1 MKAIRAAALTFTADP
16 FLVGASAAMR
26 YESDALIVFEN
37 GVISDFGAYAE
48 IKKTLSP
55 TCEMM
60 TYTDALVL
68 PGFIDLHVHYPQTQI
83 IGAYGKQLIDWLNR
97 YTFVA
102 EQQFADVNHARAVA
116 SFFLDECL
124 RAGTTTAMVYG
135 TVHAHATDVFF
146 DEAQKRN
153 LRMIA
158 GKVMMDRNAPNALCD
173 TPQRGYDESKALIE
187 KWHRRDRLSYAI
199 TPRFAPTS
207 SPEQLD
213 AAGALWRDF
222 PDCFM
227 QTHISENHDEVAW
240 VKELFP
246 QHKNYLDVYDHYGL
260 VGKRAVFGHGIHL
273 HEPEWQRLSDAD
285 AAVAH
290 CPTSNEFLGSGLF
303 KFGDPKNKQ
312 RPVRVGLG
320 SDIGAGTSISPLR
333 TMGEAYKIG
342 ELCGQ
347 SLCAADAY
355 YLATR
360 GAAEALHLENKIGSL
375 QKGGDADMVVLDLK
389 STPIIEFRMKFC
401 QSIDEVLAVQ
411 MTMADDRATKATYVA
426 GHIAYERE
434 AQKL

>member
-55 TCEMM
+55 TCEMT

>member
-55 TCEMM
+55 TCEMT

-102 EQQFADVNHARAVA
+102 EQQFADVNHARTVA

-158 GKVMMDRNAPNALCD
+158 GKVMMDRNAPKALCD

-246 QHKNYLDVYDHYGL
+246 QHKN
-260 VGKRAVFGHGIHL
+260 
-273 HEPEWQRLSDAD
+273 
-285 AAVAH
+285 
-290 CPTSNEFLGSGLF
+290 
-303 KFGDPKNKQ
+303 
-312 RPVRVGLG
+312 
-320 SDIGAGTSISPLR
+320 
-333 TMGEAYKIG
+333 
-342 ELCGQ
+342 
-347 SLCAADAY
+347 
-355 YLATR
+355 
-360 GAAEALHLENKIGSL
+360 
-375 QKGGDADMVVLDLK
+375 
-389 STPIIEFRMKFC
+389 
-401 QSIDEVLAVQ
+401 
-411 MTMADDRATKATYVA
+411 
-426 GHIAYERE
+426 
-434 AQKL
+434 